1 MSRSHYFR
9 CSLALML
16 LLIAA
21 TYDASAKD
29 EQWDSKLI
37 PQGVTLT
44 GKRADFQVITHVAGD
59 EKGLLE
65 RVIGQGKIADVY
77 LGGLSGAE

>member
-1 MSRSHYFR
+1 MRFALDQFAGELSPADVFR
-9 CSLALML
+9 MATAGGAAALGLSGELGSL
-16 LLIAA
+16 
-21 TYDASAKD
+21 
-29 EQWDSKLI
+29 E
-37 PQGVTLT
+37 T

-65 RVIGQGKIADVY
+65 RVIGQGKVADVY